1 MPPPPGSQNLCLL
14 SVHLHLYLQGL
25 FHSFALYFTTSPIQF
40 RWHCPPWTWTREEL
54 ALMMGNAA
62 ACMKSQQMA
71 TTFIRKTQNCPLLH
85 TVFHLLQGKQRLL
98 IRKAALSTI
107 SLAGDGV
114 GGKCQ
119 PHPQTHSSASLRG
132 AAGLPETQRHSALPH
147 RMLTDPT
154 ERSVQASRHHRTGR
168 HCQQTAVPRAD
179 AGPRVPPTHSLQPQE
194 AEVWD
199 RKHKCTGGQT
209 GPSISFFFLSLFS
222 SKACN

>member
-1 MPPPPGSQNLCLL
+1 M
-14 SVHLHLYLQGL
+14 
-25 FHSFALYFTTSPIQF
+25 T
-40 RWHCPPWTWTREEL
+40 
-54 ALMMGNAA
+54 GNAA
-62 ACMKSQQMA
+62 ACMRSQQMA

-107 SLAGDGV
+107 SLAGDGA

-154 ERSVQASRHHRTGR
+154 ERRSVQASHHPRTGR
-168 HCQQTAVPRAD
+168 HCQQTAIPRAY
-179 AGPRVPPTHSLQPQE
+179 AEPRAPPTHIACSPRKQRFGTASINAQEGRPAPLFLSSFSLSSPAKPAIENSTSQIPV
-194 AEVWD
+194 A
-199 RKHKCTGGQT
+199 T
-209 GPSISFFFLSLFS
+209 GPLEVSDIVPPHQDKPVL
-222 SKACN
+222 KP